1 MQKAIP
7 PRLVEPYLT
16 GRRAVIAG
24 FVYRVQDSSFGG
36 PAEYYEALDL
46 GYDGSDFRPDLAE
59 LYVMRWNAVGTES
72 YQVPYSTEMGG
83 DWSGKPPFT
92 GTGYTS
98 SRSHVVAEFY
108 LDPVPVPIATSY
120 AATASASP
128 QNSNRSSVKRSGAST
143 WGQWPTPGSSS
154 RRAPATACRICCAES
169 TAYWVPAMHAMAC
182 VCLTNSRSTSS

>member
-1 MQKAIP
+1 VQQVDQAAVAIQPGTLMQKAIP

-24 FVYRVQDSSFGG
+24 FVYRVQDSSFAG

-46 GYDGSDFRPDLAE
+46 GYEGSDFGPGLTE
-59 LYVMRWNAVGTES
+59 LYVLRWNAVGPES
-72 YQVPYSTEMGG
+72 YQVPYSPEMGG

-108 LDPVPVPIATSY
+108 LDPVPIPVGAEIHRISAARTDFIARFDGQAWLRPV
-120 AATASASP
+120 AA
-128 QNSNRSSVKRSGAST
+128 G
-143 WGQWPTPGSSS
+143 
-154 RRAPATACRICCAES
+154 
-169 TAYWVPAMHAMAC
+169 
-182 VCLTNSRSTSS
+182 

>member
-1 MQKAIP
+1 MRQADQASLAIKPGTLMQKAIP

-24 FVYRVQDSSFGG
+24 FVYRVQDSSFAN

-46 GYDGSDFRPDLAE
+46 GYEGSDFGPDIAE
-59 LYVMRWNAVGTES
+59 VYVLRWNAVDPES
-72 YQVPYSTEMGG
+72 YRVPYSSEMGG

-108 LDPVPVPIATSY
+108 LDPVSVPV
-120 AATASASP
+120 
-128 QNSNRSSVKRSGAST
+128 GAEIYRI
-143 WGQWPTPGSSS
+143 TPGGEAFIA
-154 RRAPATACRICCAES
+154 RFDGQVWLRPAGAI
-169 TAYWVPAMHAMAC
+169 
-182 VCLTNSRSTSS
+182 